1 MPGNIQPNH
10 SVTEGCAG
18 TIKITPNKKITSN
31 KTGAARRPRHRCR
44 NDTSRKRSESD
55 QKTRSWTALMPTD
68 HQLPSEVAN
77 VNPVPRR
84 SQECGRVKTGSRSR
98 STWIGSSLFQTGT
111 SVTRRRRADGPGR
124 PEPWLCCRR
133 CPSRTIAG
141 SWPATHPDTA
151 ACSPGAHTA

>member
-1 MPGNIQPNH
+1 MPGNTQPNH

-18 TIKITPNKKITSN
+18 TIKITPNKKTPRI
-31 KTGAARRPRHRCR
+31 KQARQGDRDIAAATIHRASAQ
-44 NDTSRKRSESD
+44 NLTK
-55 QKTRSWTALMPTD
+55 KTRSWTALRPTD
-68 HQLPSEVAN
+68 HQQPSEVAN
-77 VNPVPRR
+77 VNPVPRT